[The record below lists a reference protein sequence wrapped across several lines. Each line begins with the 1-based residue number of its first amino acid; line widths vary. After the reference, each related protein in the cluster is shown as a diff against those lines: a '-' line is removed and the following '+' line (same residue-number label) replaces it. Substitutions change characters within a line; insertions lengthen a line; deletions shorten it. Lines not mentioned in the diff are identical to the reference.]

1 MNLKDTISFNPISP
15 VFGVYL
21 HMLVAL
27 FYLLGIHNIF
37 ASHKYIHQTCIQ
49 REIPPQTYVLVCS
62 GFFDFSFFWH
72 HCDQFQWC
80 QWVPSFNFIF
90 TTKCEWIL
98 RLIDSVAQLIHPAV
112 ISKKY
117 EIWSGPGPVMYAD
130 PKIAKILVLGDSVPE
145 IRPKNRFWVIFG
157 PFFGFFQNP
166 VKSIW
171 L

>member
-1 MNLKDTISFNPISP
+1 
-15 VFGVYL
+15 
-21 HMLVAL
+21 MLTVD
-27 FYLLGIHNIF
+27 I
-37 ASHKYIHQTCIQ
+37 
-49 REIPPQTYVLVCS
+49 YVKFKRVS
-62 GFFDFSFFWH
+62 RTFK
-72 HCDQFQWC
+72 
-80 QWVPSFNFIF
+80 VPYKF
-90 TTKCEWIL
+90 L

-117 EIWSGPGPVMYAD
+117 EIWSGPGPVMYED

>member
-1 MNLKDTISFNPISP
+1 MVEIFCVVAVVATCEHSTLRQT
-15 VFGVYL
+15 VFVE
-21 HMLVAL
+21 MERKRP
-27 FYLLGIHNIF
+27 N
-37 ASHKYIHQTCIQ
+37 
-49 REIPPQTYVLVCS
+49 
-62 GFFDFSFFWH
+62 FF
-72 HCDQFQWC
+72 
-80 QWVPSFNFIF
+80 V
-90 TTKCEWIL
+90 L

-117 EIWSGPGPVMYAD
+117 EIWSGPGPVMYED